1 MMAKQVVVGGLALLV
16 LLSLSHMFQ
25 GAFMAPSL
33 ILEAF
38 EDIRFNSHLFFSL
51 MLLGLLS
58 LSYFKR
64 RKRVRVVF
72 SLSLV
77 LLSYVCW
84 FSNQPE
90 LWSAYDVSPYEQR
103 FLAIVLWGIALW
115 VLVHKS
121 SKEKRRYFTEVVRR
135 ETIQKQNGRCN
146 KCKRKLVAYDVDFDH
161 KNGDR
166 SNNKLSNCQVL
177 CVPCHR
183 RKHA

>member
-1 MMAKQVVVGGLALLV
+1 VWGFALLV
-16 LLSLSHMFQ
+16 LASLSHIFQ
-25 GAFMAPSL
+25 GVFVSSSL
-33 ILEAF
+33 IPEAF
-38 EDIRFNSHLFFSL
+38 EDIRFNSHLFFSF

-72 SLSLV
+72 GLSLV
-77 LLSYVCW
+77 LLSYICW

-90 LWSAYDVSPYEQR
+90 LWSAYNVSPNEQR

-115 VLVHKS
+115 VLVRKS
-121 SKEKRRYFTEVVRR
+121 SKEKRRYFTKVVRS
-135 ETIQKQNGRCN
+135 ETIQNQKGRCN
-146 KCKRKLVAYDVDFDH
+146 NCKRKLVAYDVDFDH